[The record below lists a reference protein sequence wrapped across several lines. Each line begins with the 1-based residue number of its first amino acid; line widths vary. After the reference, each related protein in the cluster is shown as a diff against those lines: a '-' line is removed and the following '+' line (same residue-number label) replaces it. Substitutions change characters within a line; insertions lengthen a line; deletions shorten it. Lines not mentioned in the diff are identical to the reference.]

1 MKNRPYNLIDYI
13 YWRGD
18 LSFAA
23 FPFNDIDNAVFSLL
37 AYCRFEA
44 AAESTF
50 APPYITIGGALRVL
64 ETQNAAF
71 FPQYTVF
78 ENKLYRAFLRALSA
92 SARFAETRAAFYSSE
107 IDAERELQFAALTFL
122 PQGAPPYIAYRGTD
136 ESLTGWKEDFNMA
149 LGAEIPAQASARAY
163 LEDTAGKIAGAFLV
177 GGHSK
182 GGNLA
187 VYAAATV
194 SSAAQKRIARVYNN
208 DGPGFT
214 RAFLESEGFCRVKER
229 ITALLPQDS
238 IVGLLFERDYPLS
251 IVKSDAALVL
261 QHWLTSWHTA
271 PDSFTAAPSLS
282 GRAVRIN
289 KAIMDWIYRMD
300 RETRERFIEALY
312 ELLHTA
318 RLETLTQVINEWPQ
332 NIARIIQSF
341 IKSSDR
347 SKKILVRSI
356 AELISAITDT
366 APVGTQNASLVE
378 EIKKRL
384 ECLHDTL
391 QKQKTN

>member
-1 MKNRPYNLIDYI
+1 MKNRSYNLIDYI
-13 YWRGD
+13 HWRGD

-23 FPFNDIDNAVFSLL
+23 FPFNDVDNAVFSLL

-44 AAESTF
+44 AAESMF

-64 ETQNAAF
+64 ETSGSAF
-71 FPQYTVF
+71 FPQYNVF

-92 SARFAETRAAFYSSE
+92 SARFAETRAAFYVSE
-107 IDAERELQFAALTFL
+107 IDARRELQFAALTFL
-122 PQGAPPYIAYRGTD
+122 PPDAPPYIAYRGTD
-136 ESLTGWKEDFNMA
+136 ETLTGWKEDFNMA
-149 LGAEIPAQASARAY
+149 LGAEVPAQARARAY
-163 LEDTAGKIAGAFLV
+163 LEETAGKIAGAFFA

-187 VYAAATV
+187 IYAAATV
-194 SSAAQKRIARVYNN
+194 SEAAQERIERVYNN

-214 RAFLESEGFCRVKER
+214 RAFLESEGFYRVKER
-229 ITALLPQDS
+229 ITALVPQGS
-238 IVGLLFERDYPLS
+238 VVGLLFERGYPLS

-271 PDSFTAAPSLS
+271 PASFSAASSLS
-282 GRAVRIN
+282 GQALRVN
-289 KAIMDWIYRMD
+289 KAIMNWIYRMD

-318 RLETLTQVINEWPQ
+318 RLETLTQFINDWPQ

-341 IKSSDR
+341 IKSSGD

-356 AELISAITDT
+356 AELISAITDA
-366 APVGTQNASLVE
+366 APGGPVE

-384 ECLHDTL
+384 ECLHDTI